1 MLTRFKEQVQCLLV
15 REAELLHRI
24 GLKPNHVSAVA
35 VLFGFLAG
43 YFFWSSRDFPIFL
56 ILASISYLVS
66 GLFDALDG
74 VVARLHGETTAFG
87 GYLDSLLDRYVDAF
101 VLVAI
106 MSAGLCNVFL
116 GSVALVGSFLV
127 SYTRAKAE
135 AAGTKMETIG
145 LVERAER
152 IIILTFAGFAAFFYL
167 EALNL
172 GIAVLGVLTNFTVL
186 QRTLH
191 VYHAF
196 KQK

>member
-1 MLTRFKEQVQCLLV
+1 MLTRFKEQVQRILV

-24 GLKPNHVSAVA
+24 GLKPNHVSAVG

-43 YFFWSSRDFPIFL
+43 YFYWSSQDFPMFL
-56 ILASISYLVS
+56 IFASISYLVS

-145 LVERAER
+145 LAERAER